1 MPGTL
6 LSLVLLDVIWP
17 PSSWWVA
24 GDSALLS
31 WSV

>member
-17 PSSWWVA
+17 PSWWVA
-24 GDSALLS
+24 GDSALQS